1 MDKPDDV
8 TGDALDEELAHALH
22 KSLLP
27 SSTSPIPN
35 HDTRSVQTSINTLSL
50 KVGRLD
56 KRLDL
61 IDDSCASLSNEVA
74 EIKQDLKTVLDILLS
89 NPPPVKD
96 GPTTTSPST
105 TNSNSNATTV
115 TPASPPP
122 LPLATPI
129 PSTTTGFKQGV
140 NIVIDIGSNKPE
152 MMEITLDDGFES
164 LACERFR
171 KYLSERLASESRNG
185 PPQTES
191 QIEMLVWN
199 STYTYINN
207 FNIGALSVPYN
218 YGDSKVRYRSW
229 SVAMWGKKAGDH
241 GPYDVSQVLFAE
253 ESIFALISDGKLSG
267 EWIVFGQVTAGR
279 DFCKGMISKG
289 NNKKGFIGFKQ

>member
-8 TGDALDEELAHALH
+8 TGDALHDEELAHALAIS
-22 KSLLP
+22 KI
-27 SSTSPIPN
+27 SSTTPTPSQ
-35 HDTRSVQTSINTLSL
+35 DTRSIQTSINTLSL

-61 IDDSCASLSNEVA
+61 IDDSCASLTNEVA

-89 NPPPVKD
+89 NPPTTVKT
-96 GPTTTSPST
+96 GSTTTRETS
-105 TNSNSNATTV
+105 NSNSSNRTS
-115 TPASPPP
+115 SPPP
-122 LPLATPI
+122 APPLATPI
-129 PSTTTGFKQGV
+129 PSTTGYKQGV
-140 NIVIDIGSNKPE
+140 DIVIDIGSNKPE
-152 MMEITLDDGFES
+152 LMVITLDDGFEP

-185 PPQTES
+185 PPQTET
-191 QIEMLVWN
+191 QVEMLVWN

-218 YGDSKVRYRSW
+218 YGDSKVRYRGW
-229 SVAMWGKKAGDH
+229 SVAMWGKKAGDQ

-253 ESIFALISDGKLSG
+253 DSIFALISDGKLSG

-279 DFCKGMISKG
+279 EFCKAMISKG
-289 NNKKGFIGFKQ
+289 NNKKGFIGFKQG